1 MKQSI
6 LSAFC
11 ACAALFC
18 SLELNA
24 ARVQASTSVQQPK
37 GVSGVVSDKIGPLA
51 GAGIVIKG
59 TNNGVITDVDGSFSL
74 PGVKLGDVLVVSFV
88 GYETQEVTYEG
99 QHTLNIVLNDTLSLD
114 ETIVVAYGTSK
125 KSSFTGSASVVKA
138 DQLEKI
144 SGSGFVEALQGMS
157 AGVQIVNNEGNPGG
171 KSRIQIRGISSMAGV
186 TDPLYIVDGMP
197 YDGTLNSINPSDIE
211 SMTILKDAAAS
222 SLYGSRAANGVVVIT
237 TKKGKSG
244 KPVVNLRAAWGTS
257 DAAVPFHTKAD
268 PKQQLLNNW
277 RALYNDQVYYHGA
290 DPQTAGDYASANAV
304 AISVNPRINSNGE
317 TWYVTPFKWPG
328 SASNFVQHDGNG
340 NPILNPNLEYAWDK
354 SDWEWN
360 DVVFRHKLRS
370 DYGVDVS
377 GTSAN
382 GKTSYFFSGGYLN
395 DQGYANRDYY
405 KRYSFRANVES
416 EINNWLSMGGSL
428 AYSYARRTTLQYN
441 RMLNFHNSLCS
452 PYLRNADNTDWVY
465 SEKTGDRMYDYA
477 TNNALYFGMPAVG
490 KGDYWDNPND
500 EDFESHAYTTLT
512 AKYFVNFK
520 LPFGL
525 NFRSSINIDDN
536 LETDYNYGSAVHGED
551 QVAPY
556 GITVKTTGG
565 WADRTNTHVM
575 SSTWNN
581 LLTWDK
587 NFGDH
592 NVNLMA
598 GQEFYSYD
606 EEYNYGYGE
615 GIMNLGQFELAST
628 TSNWEA
634 SSDITKYR
642 LLSFLGKADYN
653 YANRYFLSASF
664 RRDGSSRFAPQNR
677 WGNFWSV
684 GASWRLSNEAFL
696 KDVSWLDNLVIRSSY
711 GTSGNDR
718 LYVRNPSNGRPGNEI
733 YYAYQSYYTAYN
745 FMGKPGYKP
754 STVGT
759 PELKWEKNQQFNVA
773 TDFSLFRGR
782 LTGTVEYYIRSS
794 KDLLYYLD
802 YPISAQVGDAV
813 GYNTNLGNVRNS
825 GFEFTL
831 SATPVQTRSFL
842 WQIDANISTLKNVV
856 TYLPVGAYNYTD
868 RSTSYRL
875 EEGHSLFEFYN
886 VRHAGVDPQTGLMSY
901 YLKDGSVTTDYGK
914 VTTDDYVWC
923 GSAIPKAFGSLT
935 NSFRWKN
942 FDASIM
948 WYGSFGGTLFNYL
961 FFEAGTLRTGVGLMQ
976 DVAGH
981 DVWLKPGDQAK
992 YPRWSTEYD
1001 NVNRKSSD
1009 FFLLKNNYLR
1019 LRNASIGY
1027 TIPQSLLKKVNIS
1040 NLRVYISGDNLLTF
1054 GAAARQHTD
1063 PETGI
1068 SGNNYNGNSQ
1078 TDYGVQTSRRV
1089 YMAGIQLTF

>member
-1 MKQSI
+1 MLLFVCMSVA
-6 LSAFC
+6 LSAQTYRTISGTVKD
-11 ACAALFC
+11 AAG
-18 SLELNA
+18 EGIIGA
-24 ARVQASTSVQQPK
+24 
-37 GVSGVVSDKIGPLA
+37 GVV
-51 GAGIVIKG
+51 VQG
-59 TNNGVITDVDGSFSL
+59 TSNGVITAPDGSFTLKNVPDGAS
-74 PGVKLGDVLVVSFV
+74 LVVSCV
-88 GYETQEVTYEG
+88 GYKTQVFPAQNGTIILAEDSEA
-99 QHTLNIVLNDTLSLD
+99 LD
-114 ETIVVAYGTSK
+114 ETIVVAYGTAK

-138 DQLEKI
+138 DQIEKI
-144 SGSGFVEALQGMS
+144 SGSGFLETLQGMS
-157 AGVQIVNNEGNPGG
+157 TGVQIVNNEGNPGG
-171 KSRIQIRGISSMAGV
+171 TSRIQIRGISSMAGV
-186 TDPLYIVDGMP
+186 TDPLYVVDGMP

-237 TKKGKSG
+237 TKKGRSG
-244 KPVVNLRAAWGTS
+244 KPVVNLRAGWGTS

-290 DPQTAGDYASANAV
+290 DSQTAGDYASANAV
-304 AISVNPRINSNGE
+304 GLCVNPVTNSKGE

-328 SASNFVQHDGNG
+328 SASNFFSHDGKG
-340 NPILNPNLEYAWDK
+340 NVSLNPNLEYVWDK

-360 DVVFRHKLRS
+360 DVVFHHKIRS

-382 GKTSYFFSGGYLN
+382 GKTNYFFSGGYLD

-416 EINNWLSMGGSL
+416 EITKWLQMGGSL

-465 SEKTGDRMYDYA
+465 SEKTGERMYDYA

-490 KGDYWDNPND
+490 RGDYWDNPND
-500 EDFESHAYTTLT
+500 EDFESHAYTTMT

-520 LPFGL
+520 LPYGF

-536 LETDYNYGSAVHGED
+536 LVTDYNYGSAVHGED

-565 WADRTNTHVM
+565 WADRTNTHIM

-592 NVNLMA
+592 NLNLLA
-598 GQEFYSYD
+598 GHEFYSYND
-606 EEYNYGYGE
+606 EYNYGYGE

-628 TSNWEA
+628 TANWETD
-634 SSDITKYR
+634 SNIIKYR
-642 LLSFLGKADYN
+642 LLSFFGKADYN

-664 RRDGSSRFAPQNR
+664 RRDGSSRFHPDNR

-684 GASWRLSNEAFL
+684 GASWRLSNEPFM
-696 KDVSWLDNLVIRSSY
+696 KDIPWLDNLLFRSSY

-718 LYVRNPSNGRPGNEI
+718 LYIRQANKGKPGDEI
-733 YYAYQSYYTAYN
+733 YYAYQAYYEPDN
-745 FMGKPGYKP
+745 FMGQSGYKP
-754 STVGT
+754 STAYT
-759 PELKWEKNQQFNVA
+759 PDLKWEKNQQFNVA

-782 LTGTVEYYIRSS
+782 LTGTIEYYVRSS

-802 YPISAQVGDAV
+802 LPISAQVGNAV

-831 SATPVQTRSFL
+831 GITPVQTQDFV
-842 WQIDANISTLKNVV
+842 WQIDANLSTLKNEI
-856 TYLPVGAYNYTD
+856 TYLPVGAYTYSY
-868 RSTSYRL
+868 RSTSHRL
-875 EEGHSLFEFYN
+875 EEGHSLFEFYTVHN
-886 VRHAGVDPQTGLMSY
+886 AGVDPQTGLMSY
-901 YLKDGSVTTDYGK
+901 VLKDGTITTDYDGK
-914 VTTDDYVWC
+914 VSTDDYDWC

-948 WYGSFGGTLFNYL
+948 WYGSFGSYLFNYL
-961 FFEAGTLRTGVGLMQ
+961 FFEAGTLRTCVGLMQ
-976 DVAGH
+976 DVAGV
-981 DVWLKPGDQAK
+981 DVWEKPGDQAK

-1001 NVNRKSSD
+1001 SRNRKNSD
-1009 FFLLKNNYLR
+1009 FFIIKNDYLR

-1027 TIPQSLLKKVNIS
+1027 TIPRNLLKKVNIS

-1054 GAAARQHTD
+1054 GNAAKQHTD